1 MTSGGNSF
9 SDSLQNQITK
19 FRRTALP
26 VIFTLRHLKK
36 NQFLTNVFQ
45 EGSCF
50 HLPME
55 WTHLYI
61 SMNFIQVYV
70 NFEVKIASENLNI
83 LVRTYL
89 TEKNDDNLLS
99 NC

>member
-1 MTSGGNSF
+1 VAKVLVILFRIKLPNFGG
-9 SDSLQNQITK
+9 
-19 FRRTALP
+19 RRACNLYASP
-26 VIFTLRHLKK
+26 PEK

-55 WTHLYI
+55 WTHLFI

-89 TEKNDDNLLS
+89 TEKKTMTIYYLIVS
-99 NC
+99 H

>member
-1 MTSGGNSF
+1 
-9 SDSLQNQITK
+9 
-19 FRRTALP
+19 
-26 VIFTLRHLKK
+26 
-36 NQFLTNVFQ
+36 
-45 EGSCF
+45 
-50 HLPME
+50 ME